1 MRTVLLCRSRR
12 PGVVSVQL
20 AGEMQ
25 TVLTTSADLQ
35 DVMVVNYLSPF
46 VFTRTLLP
54 LLEQTAKEPG
64 ADVRIVNVSVF
75 LDHGTL

>member
-1 MRTVLLCRSRR
+1 M
-12 PGVVSVQL
+12 
-20 AGEMQ
+20 
-25 TVLTTSADLQ
+25 LTTMTDLQ

-75 LDHGTL
+75 LDHETLYVIGGLDCGVRWPLVLL